1 MLDLLHL
8 FLVMILYHID
18 GRFVLLIEGL
28 LLVSYLLPLHVS
40 DLLPH
45 LLLGLPLLLP

>member
-8 FLVMILYHID
+8 FLVMILDHID
-18 GRFVLLIEGL
+18 GCLVLLIEGL
-28 LLVSYLLPLHVS
+28 LLIADLLLLHVF